1 MLLNVPI
8 FSEVDT
14 ITFSTSTK
22 MSTVKNHNIYVKD
35 SFEGGYFC
43 CCFLTPCA
51 VMFVFHCKCH
61 HVSSSNSKIM
71 LLV

>member
-35 SFEGGYFC
+35 SFEGDI
-43 CCFLTPCA
+43 
-51 VMFVFHCKCH
+51 FVVVF
-61 HVSSSNSKIM
+61 
-71 LLV
+71 